1 MSPTGSDLGATLV
14 QCAKAPVRKA
24 SSHLSVSHVAEGLEA
39 VSHDNLLAGLRDG
52 IEQTAKR
59 LGVSVQ
65 DVEKALPWSELS
77 PVLVRITAT
86 QRAAAEIWQKH
97 SDAVG
102 GLLTGFEGGTAVS
115 DTQKQSAGKHI
126 DNLAGRFV
134 RDKYLHAPLKQFST
148 DLLTWEQLIERCG
161 DHIDHGDLAATFRR
175 RRVMRVVAAILVG
188 VAVLVAGGIY
198 AFLKFTVS
206 ASRERVSAIIA
217 AADPCAVEAIND
229 TDRGR
234 ALPDQLARI
243 DGRLVEC
250 KKVRV
255 RAKYEASCEVLATH
269 LESGRLSGDDE
280 EPLKPEVQGLLRRVA
295 AGALKPADFM
305 FPEGEMPCQDV
316 SKAADRLWD
325 AYATA
330 AANSSET
337 WASIDKVSNKLR
349 KLLAVKGRG
358 LSEASKQELSK
369 RAEAASM
376 KAIVS
381 GKPDLLKTAK
391 ALCDFNTTF
400 NVEHGKNCKG
410 VAVAMGVKP

>member
-1 MSPTGSDLGATLV
+1 VSPTGSDLGATLV
-14 QCAKAPVRKA
+14 QCAKAPVRRA
-24 SSHLSVSHVAEGLEA
+24 SAHLSASRVGEGLEA

-59 LGVSVQ
+59 LGASVP
-65 DVEKALPWSELS
+65 DVEKALPWNELS

-86 QRAAAEIWQKH
+86 QRAAVDIWQKH

-102 GLLTGFEGGTAVS
+102 GLLTGFAGGTGVS
-115 DTQKQSAGKHI
+115 DVRKQSAGEYLS
-126 DNLAGRFV
+126 NLAGRFV
-134 RDKYLHAPLKQFST
+134 RDKHLHGPLKQFAT
-148 DLLTWEQLIERCG
+148 DLLTWEQLIESCG
-161 DHIDHGDLAATFRR
+161 DRIDHGELAATFRR
-175 RRVMRVVAAILVG
+175 RRVMRVIIAASLG
-188 VAVLVAGGIY
+188 VAVLIAGGVY
-198 AFLKFTVS
+198 AFLKLTVA
-206 ASRERVSAIIA
+206 ASRERVNATIA
-217 AADPCAVEAIND
+217 AADPCAVEGINE

-234 ALPDQLARI
+234 ALPEQLARI

-250 KKVRV
+250 KKIRD
-255 RAKYEASCEVLATH
+255 RQKYEASCEALAKH
-269 LESGRLSGDDE
+269 LEAGRLAGEDE
-280 EPLKPEVQGLLRRVA
+280 ELLKPEVQGLLRRVA

-305 FPEGEMPCQDV
+305 FPEGDMPCQDV
-316 SKAADRLWD
+316 PKTADRLWD

-330 AANSSET
+330 AANSSEA
-337 WASIDKVSNKLR
+337 WGSIEKVSDKLR

-381 GKPDLLKTAK
+381 GKPDLLVSAK

-400 NVEHGKNCKG
+400 GVEFGKNCKG
-410 VAVAMGVKP
+410 VAVAMGLKP